1 MMGRAV
7 ASTSQHGLGEAR
19 NRDKLSMGG
28 SQSAQALGDIDPA
41 VLGDGS
47 GLGCGPRR
55 GASAAHCTALDVSS
69 PTPDGT
75 ATAAETGTTASTW
88 VSGPAADGPAAAE
101 TGTTASTWV
110 SGPAA
115 DGPAAA
121 ETGTTACAWVSGPAA
136 DGPTAAETGSS
147 T

>member
-1 MMGRAV
+1 MVVSFAMMGRAV

-47 GLGCGPRR
+47 GLGCGPGW
-55 GASAAHCTALDVSS
+55 GACAAFGPALDVSR
-69 PTPDGT
+69 PTPDGPT
-75 ATAAETGTTASTW
+75 
-88 VSGPAADGPAAAE
+88 AAAE

-115 DGPAAA
+115 DGTAAA
-121 ETGTTACAWVSGPAA
+121 ETGSTACAWVSGPAA
-136 DGPTAAETGSS
+136 DGPTAAETGS
-147 T
+147 TT